1 VAAVV
6 LGAATIL
13 GVWWRRRQGRFTA
26 VGTAVGTASATADGA
41 GTLLLFTTPTCTSC
55 HRVRELCA
63 TVGVGYEEVDA
74 SVDVDRARAF
84 DVWRAPTLFVIDG
97 AGVPVWRATGVPDRD
112 ELVAAVAGAI
122 R

>member
-1 VAAVV
+1 VAAAVLVV
-6 LGAATIL
+6 ATIL
-13 GVWWRRRQGRFTA
+13 GVWWRRQQGRLTA
-26 VGTAVGTASATADGA
+26 VGASTAGGPGTV
-41 GTLLLFTTPTCTSC
+41 LLFTTPTCTSC
-55 HRVRELCA
+55 HRVRELCD

-74 SVDVDRARAF
+74 SVEVGRARAF

-112 ELVAAVAGAI
+112 ELVAALAGAV

>member
-1 VAAVV
+1 MLVAATV
-6 LGAATIL
+6 L
-13 GVWWRRRQGRFTA
+13 GVWWRRQQGRLRA
-26 VGTAVGTASATADGA
+26 IAPPASGV

-63 TVGVGYEEVDA
+63 TVGVGYEEIDA
-74 SVDVDRARAF
+74 SVEVDRARAF

-112 ELVAAVAGAI
+112 ELVAAVTGTG